1 MGLTKKQ
8 HEVLQFIKN
17 YTSEHGYSPTQREIK
32 DAFGLK
38 SYGSVQRY
46 LKYLKEAGH
55 LEQDWNSKRGLT
67 IIEESSTTDSAS
79 GISLNPLPSELELP
93 LLGDVAAGNPIEAL
107 ENPTETVSIP
117 HSMVKPGARHFA
129 LRVKGESMIEDGI
142 LDGDIAII
150 RQQDNASMGQ
160 TVVAV
165 IDGDATLKKFFK
177 KKASIELH
185 PANHTMQPIIVGP
198 ENHFNVAGVLVGLF
212 RSYV

>member
-8 HEVLQFIKN
+8 HEVLQFIIN
-17 YTSEHGYSPTQREIK
+17 YTGEHGYSPTQREIK
-32 DAFGLK
+32 EAFGLK

-67 IIEESSTTDSAS
+67 IIEDGPAQNS
-79 GISLNPLPSELELP
+79 GISLNAISSELELP
-93 LLGDVAAGNPIEAL
+93 LLGDIAAGNPIEAL

-117 HSMVKPGARHFA
+117 HSMVKPGGRHFA

-150 RQQDNASMGQ
+150 RQQDNAGPGQ

-165 IDGDATLKKFFK
+165 IDGEATLKKFYK
-177 KKASIELH
+177 KSSSIELH
-185 PANHTMQPIIVGP
+185 PANHTMKPIIVGP
-198 ENHFNVAGVLVGLF
+198 QNHFNVAGVLVGLF
-212 RSYV
+212 RTYV